1 MKGTRDGIVAVEASA
16 TVNDTIQKF
25 PGTVRV
31 FGAWGIDS
39 CCGGALRLETVAE
52 RHGLDLGRLLAELT
66 AAAGGPETGR

>member
-1 MKGTRDGIVAVEASA
+1 MKETPNPVVAVDASA

-31 FGAWGIDS
+31 FGTWGIDS
-39 CCGGALRLETVAE
+39 CCGGALRLDTVAE

-66 AAAGGPETGR
+66 AAAAAEMDR